1 MKLKSNKNYRS
12 RKKKEYRKSKK
23 RNKYNYKSI
32 KKNTRKSKSSSNS
45 QIGGTG
51 TPEERGKAAQIA
63 AIRRR
68 LTEKREKT
76 TRKRAMDNRLR
87 ALRTKKA
94 VAVASV
100 GLKEALER
108 VRTKG
113 TDPET
118 EKKICTETLKT
129 ECTKIIIEA
138 QESND
143 TSNKR
148 FKYCM
153 QKGIID
159 RYFDYQII
167 IENADTIESLREL
180 DIQLQYEEKPIRI
193 KKTETQDILIPD
205 PEIPGLLDVVDIYGL
220 DIDNFRND
228 DNTNDTNIELLQ
240 ENLDENGNLKLGDSF
255 TKLDGNKKVKV
266 LDIAV
271 KLVGS
276 SDKVSSDGDYLR
288 NIKDKMKDTIKI
300 LYTNQ
305 YKDTGI
311 SFDNYSYPCENTA

>member
-51 TPEERGKAAQIA
+51 TLEEQGKAAQKAAMKLILTKRRGKTARNIA
-63 AIRRR
+63 MG
-68 LTEKREKT
+68 
-76 TRKRAMDNRLR
+76 RKLHAAM
-87 ALRTKKA
+87 TKKA
-94 VAVASV
+94 VEVASD
-100 GLKEALER
+100 GLKAALER
-108 VRTKG
+108 VKTKG

-129 ECTKIIIEA
+129 ECANIILDA
-138 QESND
+138 RGSND
-143 TSNKR
+143 ISDDR
-148 FKYCM
+148 LQYCM

-167 IENADTIESLREL
+167 IENAETIDSLREL

-193 KKTETQDILIPD
+193 NDTDQTDILIPD
-205 PEIPGLLDVVDIYGL
+205 PEIPGLLDVVDIHGL
-220 DIDNFRND
+220 DIDNFRKHDNPND
-228 DNTNDTNIELLQ
+228 INIDLLQ
-240 ENLDENGNLKLGDSF
+240 ENLDENENLKLGDSF

-276 SDKVSSDGDYLR
+276 PDNVASVGEYLR
-288 NIKDKMKDTIKI
+288 KIKDKMKDTIKI

-305 YKDTGI
+305 YTDTGI
-311 SFDNYSYPCENTA
+311 SFDNYIYPCENTA